1 MINKKENEKSNVT
14 REMNVN
20 YLDSSYY
27 EVFILNKST
36 REAKKE
42 TFI

>member
-1 MINKKENEKSNVT
+1 MINKKENEKSNVA
-14 REMNVN
+14 REMNIN
-20 YLDSSYY
+20 YLDSSYC

-36 REAKKE
+36 REEKKE